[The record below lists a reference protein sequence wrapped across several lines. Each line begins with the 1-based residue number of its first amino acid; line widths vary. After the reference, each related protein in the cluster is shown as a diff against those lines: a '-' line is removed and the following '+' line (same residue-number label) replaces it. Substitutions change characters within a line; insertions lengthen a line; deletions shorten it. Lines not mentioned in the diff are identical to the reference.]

1 MFSTKSAQ
9 SLRNLFASYHEPPP
23 ISKQQSQKLLDGL
36 KASFRSQLDREYGR
50 SSSADAAAAAP
61 ANRAG
66 DAAADTNQGTTTTRR
81 RSAATLHLKS
91 ILANPLFSYDSS
103 SKQNA
108 ASHLPKALWV
118 PDRDP
123 MDVFDHAVSRGMMTL
138 KAATGCLVAKGQQQQ
153 MGEGNAPPV
162 AASDT
167 ALRVVRWLRSSGA
180 ESSLQFL
187 DKPGFVQAL
196 APFLVAEKM
205 EGIAW
210 EWITRTMNESANI
223 SEEQRIA
230 RASSLLSQLV
240 RIKSQSHYG
249 NLDAAIQAILEAE
262 QLFEH
267 SPLLPKLL
275 VQPWRSVS
283 WLSTVEAYSRAMPTE
298 KLFEAHMATA
308 QRLPRP
314 FPVETAHLHLHHPTH
329 PDHAPAMRFFH
340 DKKRLRKLVQ
350 ALGPEKVN
358 LARFTGMGTI
368 PWIAFLGHDTVNH
381 LQQSGRS
388 EEARGITNILRSELS
403 DIFAETLTPA

>member
-23 ISKQQSQKLLDGL
+23 ISRQQSQRLLDGL

-50 SSSADAAAAAP
+50 SSSDNAAAP
-61 ANRAG
+61 AKAE
-66 DAAADTNQGTTTTRR
+66 DAADPQGTTRR

-91 ILANPLFSYDSS
+91 ILSNPLFSYDSN
-103 SKQNA
+103 KQSGA
-108 ASHLPKALWV
+108 AHLPKALWV
-118 PDRDP
+118 SDRDP

-138 KAATGCLVAKGQQQQ
+138 KAATGCLVAKGQQ
-153 MGEGNAPPV
+153 MGEGSLSV
-162 AASDT
+162 ASSDT

-180 ESSLQFL
+180 EGSLQFL
-187 DKPGFVQAL
+187 DRPAFVQAL

-223 SEEQRIA
+223 SEEQRVA
-230 RASSLLSQLV
+230 RASSLLSQIV

-262 QLFEH
+262 QLFQH

-308 QRLPRP
+308 RRLPRP

-329 PDHAPAMRFFH
+329 PDHVPAMRFFN
-340 DKKRLRKLVQ
+340 DTKRLRKLVQ
-350 ALGPEKVN
+350 ALGPEKVK
-358 LARFTGMGTI
+358 LAKFTGMGTI

>member
-9 SLRNLFASYHEPPP
+9 SLRNLFASYHEPPS

-50 SSSADAAAAAP
+50 SSSDSAAKPGDAAAADP
-61 ANRAG
+61 
-66 DAAADTNQGTTTTRR
+66 QSSTTRR

-91 ILANPLFSYDSS
+91 ILANPLFSYDTT
-103 SKQNA
+103 KQNAAAAAA

-138 KAATGCLVAKGQQQQ
+138 KAATGCLVAKGQQ
-153 MGEGNAPPV
+153 MGEGSSPV
-162 AASDT
+162 AAASDT

-180 ESSLQFL
+180 ESNLQFL
-187 DKPGFVQAL
+187 DRPAFVQAL

-210 EWITRTMNESANI
+210 EWITRTMNEPANDI

-230 RASSLLSQLV
+230 RASSLLSQIV

-262 QLFEH
+262 QLFQH

-329 PDHAPAMRFFH
+329 PDHAPAMRFFN
-340 DKKRLRKLVQ
+340 DKKKLRKLVQ

-358 LARFTGMGTI
+358 LAKFTGMGTI